1 MPDLRFI
8 PADYPG
14 GRILLRCGR
23 VDVGAVFPPCGTP
36 TDRFPWVWRIWI
48 TGSTT
53 SREGRAKTE
62 QAAKNA
68 AMAAFRDFLTAA
80 GLTT

>member
-8 PADYPG
+8 ASDHPG

-23 VDVGAVFPPCGTP
+23 VDVGAVFPPVGNP
-36 TDRFPWVWRIWI
+36 TTVRPWFWRVWI
-48 TGSTT
+48 TGNVWT
-53 SREGRAKTE
+53 SEGCAKSE